1 MRKGSTGSVK
11 YLLFGTGDYYNRYK
25 KWFCRGDILALLDNA
40 PHKQNTWIDDI
51 LVLPPEDGVKLDY
64 DAIVILSFYYREMS
78 EQLFNLGVPQ
88 EKVYHFFDLHA
99 LISRKEMKKPVSWFK
114 AAESNTFRSNAGM
127 RSLLLMTQD
136 LELVGSTMALFHA
149 VIAIKSDRYN
159 ITVASMMDGPLR
171 QPLLERG
178 IPVVVDPNLQIQT
191 MRETEWIEAFDC
203 ILCNT
208 INYYVYLSER
218 NVRTPV
224 IWWLHDP
231 PFFYDC
237 VRESI
242 LRKINRENL
251 TVCAVGPLA
260 ESAIHRFLP
269 DLPVKRLLL
278 GIPRSGQADARE
290 IHVEKDKIRFVTI
303 GYIQTVKGQDILVRA
318 VKLLPAELRKRAV
331 FLLVGRNDSKLAAE
345 IQEEIREMSE
355 VQMTGALEHEAVH
368 RQLAQADALICPSR
382 EDTMPTV
389 CAEAMMHGVPCIVS
403 STVGTVEFIRDG
415 ENGFVF
421 PSGDVFELARKL
433 SWCILNAEMLR
444 RAGAEARKTYENIFS
459 MDAFR
464 KNLTEI
470 VDIAMN
476 MP

>member
-1 MRKGSTGSVK
+1 MK

-25 KWFCRGDILALLDNA
+25 NWFSRGDVLALLDNS
-40 PHKQNTWIDDI
+40 PQKQNTRIDNF
-51 LVLPPEDGVKLDY
+51 LVLPPENGVKLDY

-78 EQLFNLGVPQ
+78 EQLLGLGVPP
-88 EKVYHFFDLHA
+88 EKVYHFFDLHE
-99 LISRKEMKKPVSWFK
+99 LIYHKSNKKSVCWYK
-114 AAESNTFRSNAGM
+114 AAESNISLRNGGM
-127 RSLLLMTQD
+127 TTLLLMSQD

-149 VIAIKSDRYN
+149 AIALKSDRYN

-171 QPLLERG
+171 QPLLDQG
-178 IPVVVDPNLQIQT
+178 ISVVVDPNLQIQT
-191 MRETEWIEAFDC
+191 MRETEWVDSFDC
-203 ILCNT
+203 IFCNS
-208 INYYVYLSER
+208 INYYVFLSER
-218 NVRTPV
+218 DEDIAV
-224 IWWLHDP
+224 IWWLHEP
-231 PFFYDC
+231 VFFYQG
-237 VRESI
+237 VRKDT
-242 LRKINRENL
+242 LKRINRKNL
-251 TVCAVGPLA
+251 TVFAVGLQA
-260 ESAIHRFLP
+260 ENAIHRYLP
-269 DLPVKRLLL
+269 DLPVRRLLY
-278 GIPRSGQADARE
+278 GIPGSEMGKEAY
-290 IHVEKDKIRFVTI
+290 EKGEKLRFVTI

-318 VKLLPAELRKRAV
+318 VKQLPVELRNRAI
-331 FLLVGRNDSKLAAE
+331 FLLIGRNDSKLATE
-345 IQEEIREMSE
+345 LREEIGDMSE
-355 VQMTGALEHEAVH
+355 VQMTGALEHDAVH

-403 STVGTVEFIRDG
+403 STAGTVEFIRDG

-470 VDIAMN
+470 VDIAIN
-476 MP
+476 MQ